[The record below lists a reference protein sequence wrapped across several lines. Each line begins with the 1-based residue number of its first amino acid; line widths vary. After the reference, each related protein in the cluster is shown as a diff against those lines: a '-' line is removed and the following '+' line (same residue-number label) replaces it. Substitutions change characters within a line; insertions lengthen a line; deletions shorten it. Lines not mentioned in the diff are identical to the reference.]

1 LKKILVVDDD
11 SNITFT
17 FNTILRKQGYEVQTY
32 NDPSKA
38 ALEFESGTY
47 DLALIDI
54 RMPKM
59 NGFEL
64 YREIRKKDTQVKV
77 CFITAFEISKEESGS
92 PSSDGLVV
100 FVKKPIG
107 MKELTDTVLNL
118 VST

>member
-1 LKKILVVDDD
+1 VDDD
-11 SNITFT
+11 PNITFT
-17 FNTILRKQGYEVQTY
+17 FDAILKKHGYEVQTY

-38 ALEFESGTY
+38 ALEFESGKY

-64 YREIRKKDTQVKV
+64 YREIRKKDTQLKV
-77 CFITAFEISKEESGS
+77 CFITAFEISREESGS

-100 FVKKPIG
+100 FLKKPIG
-107 MKELTDTVLNL
+107 MNELTDTVLNL
-118 VST
+118 VSA

>member
-1 LKKILVVDDD
+1 MKKILVVDDD
-11 SNITFT
+11 PNITFT
-17 FNTILRKQGYEVQTY
+17 FDTILKKQGYEVQTY
-32 NDPSKA
+32 NNPRKA
-38 ALEFESGTY
+38 ALEFEGGKY
-47 DLALIDI
+47 NLALIDI

-64 YREIRKKDTQVKV
+64 YREIRKNDPHVKV

-100 FVKKPIG
+100 FLKKPIG

-118 VST
+118 VSA